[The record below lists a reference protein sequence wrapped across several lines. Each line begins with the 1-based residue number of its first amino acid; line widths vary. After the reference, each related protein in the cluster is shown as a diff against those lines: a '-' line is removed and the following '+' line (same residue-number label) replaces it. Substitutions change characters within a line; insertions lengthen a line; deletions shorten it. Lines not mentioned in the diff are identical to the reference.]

1 MKRNKLAKEKYKMS
15 HLRIG
20 APESVIGLN
29 PVLKEIKHLKKS
41 LMLSGIKEVVT
52 SGQNPTLLSS
62 QPVKRNQKLKY

>member
-41 LMLSGIKEVVT
+41 LMLSGITVMVT
-52 SGQNPTLLSS
+52 SGQDLTQLSFQLL
-62 QPVKRNQKLKY
+62 KRN